1 MLLAGLV
8 LNPTLNHTESINTA
22 IEIFTN
28 MSQNPTATRLLQFV
42 KALVPLVEER
52 GAPVEAGFNLDTA
65 LFDDL
70 LNFDF
75 NSFSGDTSLNWLMD
89 LQ

>member
-1 MLLAGLV
+1 MLLAGLL
-8 LNPTLNHTESINTA
+8 LNPALKHTESINTA

-28 MSQNPTATRLLQFV
+28 LSQNPTAARLLEFV
-42 KALVPLVEER
+42 KALVPLVEK
-52 GAPVEAGFNLDTA
+52 GSGSVDAGFSLDTA

-70 LNFDF
+70 LKFDF